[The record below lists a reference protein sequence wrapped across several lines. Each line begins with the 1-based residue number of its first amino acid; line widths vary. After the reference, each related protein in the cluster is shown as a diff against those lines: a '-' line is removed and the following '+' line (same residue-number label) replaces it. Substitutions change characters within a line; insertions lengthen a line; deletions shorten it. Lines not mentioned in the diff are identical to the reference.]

1 MRAGRGHQSKRW
13 TSEYARKRSLW
24 CWRKKA
30 FPLWERENE
39 ALPIITKRN
48 KVTPAQSRITFVT
61 QLKNALYTFCTIMI
75 DFSFASDRLRK
86 WREFSW
92 PQSEGQAWN
101 SVFIGHTFLYVYA
114 STNLMSQGN
123 EAIDD
128 LCWKPSLS
136 EYKVR
141 IELVVYSRHC
151 NGGLQIFLKPKVVHY
166 RLRKKDKTKLSCLVS
181 ILEFM
186 DLMWRWRTEIW
197 YLLRAVFPIL

>member
-1 MRAGRGHQSKRW
+1 
-13 TSEYARKRSLW
+13 
-24 CWRKKA
+24 
-30 FPLWERENE
+30 
-39 ALPIITKRN
+39 
-48 KVTPAQSRITFVT
+48 
-61 QLKNALYTFCTIMI
+61 MI

-114 STNLMSQGN
+114 ATNLMSQGN

-151 NGGLQIFLKPKVVHY
+151 NGGLQIFLEPKVVHY
-166 RLRKKDKTKLSCLVS
+166 RLQKKDKTKLSCLVS

-197 YLLRAVFPIL
+197 YLLRAVFPILLPWPNCCVQGCRYQKYVILVDRYALATQHMIKISICGISLYLHSSLPVQQML